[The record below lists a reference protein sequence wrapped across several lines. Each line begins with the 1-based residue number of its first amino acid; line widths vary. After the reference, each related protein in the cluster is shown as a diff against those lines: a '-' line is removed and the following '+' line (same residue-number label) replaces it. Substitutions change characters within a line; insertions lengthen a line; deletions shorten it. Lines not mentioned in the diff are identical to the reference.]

1 MFKSLVAL
9 SLSMFAV
16 AAMAAV
22 DVNKADQ
29 AQLESVKGIGPA
41 LSTKILDQRKTG
53 AFKDW
58 SDFKTR
64 VSGIGPGNAARLS
77 GNGLTVNGAAY
88 TAGDAAAPRATAKAS
103 ERKPAEERK

>member
-1 MFKSLVAL
+1 MIKTLAALTL
-9 SLSMFAV
+9 SLFAA

-58 SDFKTR
+58 SDFMTR
-64 VSGIGPGNAARLS
+64 VAGIGPGNATRLS
-77 GNGLTVNGAAY
+77 GNGLTVNG
-88 TAGDAAAPRATAKAS
+88 TAFSGGEAAAPRASAKAGEKKAAD
-103 ERKPAEERK
+103 ERK

>member
-1 MFKSLVAL
+1 MIKSLAALTL
-9 SLSMFAV
+9 SLFAA

-41 LSTKILDQRKTG
+41 LSSKILDQRKTG

-58 SDFKTR
+58 PDFMNR
-64 VSGIGPGNAARLS
+64 VVGIGPGNATRLS
-77 GNGLTVNGAAY
+77 GHGLTVNGVAF
-88 TAGDAAAPRATAKAS
+88 TSGDAPAPRSAAKAADKKAAD
-103 ERKPAEERK
+103 ERK

>member
-1 MFKSLVAL
+1 MFKSLLAL
-9 SLSMFAV
+9 SLSLFAA

-41 LSTKILDQRKTG
+41 LSSKILDQRKTG

-58 SDFKTR
+58 PDFMTC
-64 VSGIGPGNAARLS
+64 VVGIGPGNASRLS
-77 GNGLTVNGAAY
+77 GNGLTVNGATFNGAE
-88 TAGDAAAPRATAKAS
+88 APATRTAKAS
-103 ERKPAEERK
+103 DKKAAEERK